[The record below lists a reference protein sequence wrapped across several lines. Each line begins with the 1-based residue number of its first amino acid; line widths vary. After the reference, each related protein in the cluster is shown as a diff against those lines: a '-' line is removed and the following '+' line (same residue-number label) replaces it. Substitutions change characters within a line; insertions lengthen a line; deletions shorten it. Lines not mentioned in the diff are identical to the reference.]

1 MDTGQRTGRAEAQT
15 AAFEEGRKQ
24 GEAAGRAAGL
34 RDGRAEGLEEGR
46 AAGRDEGFRT
56 GLDEGARRKVAQM
69 RKEFAWRIALPLV
82 LLALL
87 AGLLLNF
94 AGWRS
99 LGAVADVST
108 RLREELELRKGSSRS
123 RMQAFV
129 EKRKTEVLAAPDV
142 WVTIA
147 ALIAL
152 AVIEYRTRMELS
164 IFTALLMV
172 VLIGGVYALRSSM
185 LFVARFT
192 LFWAA
197 GAALVLDARYA
208 HDTAWIREPA
218 AIAVVLLSVYFLA
231 PGLFGTGWNQP
242 FLDEAGALESALT
255 SVAMLSVTMQI
266 AWMLITAISLLQP
279 GLLTSST
286 VGRGFGLVLT
296 QIRSVSPT
304 SWFPTWI
311 AAAAVLL
318 AAAVR
323 MSHDRFVPRTYAS
336 IGRTPTN
343 QILAALVIIPKLP
356 IWILWNVLA
365 FLVHYMKQAWE
376 IVRGVANNYLVR
388 MVYLVS
394 ALAVPALCIIGGHV
408 WLQGAARA
416 TSAYLGAPATATRR
430 TLAAIV
436 GELVGAAVLY
446 VMAIAFLP
454 LEFERL
460 RLREAIWRIRTV
472 VTEEGAPATLIVGT
486 VYAVFLALLILSLPV
501 VSLLPG
507 AFARGPYV
515 WTCLGVLAVAMIF
528 YGITTLR
535 PPRSPTEA

>member
-82 LLALL
+82 LLAV
-87 AGLLLNF
+87 LLLNF

-142 WVTIA
+142 WFTIA
-147 ALIAL
+147 ALIAF

-164 IFTALLMV
+164 IFTGNAMV

-185 LFVARFT
+185 LFVAPFT
-192 LFWAA
+192 LLWAA

-231 PGLFGTGWNQP
+231 RGLFGTGWNQP
-242 FLDEAGALESALT
+242 F
-255 SVAMLSVTMQI
+255 
-266 AWMLITAISLLQP
+266 QP
-279 GLLTSST
+279 
-286 VGRGFGLVLT
+286 V
-296 QIRSVSPT
+296 
-304 SWFPTWI
+304 
-311 AAAAVLL
+311 
-318 AAAVR
+318 
-323 MSHDRFVPRTYAS
+323 
-336 IGRTPTN
+336 
-343 QILAALVIIPKLP
+343 
-356 IWILWNVLA
+356 
-365 FLVHYMKQAWE
+365 
-376 IVRGVANNYLVR
+376 
-388 MVYLVS
+388 
-394 ALAVPALCIIGGHV
+394 
-408 WLQGAARA
+408 
-416 TSAYLGAPATATRR
+416 
-430 TLAAIV
+430 
-436 GELVGAAVLY
+436 
-446 VMAIAFLP
+446 
-454 LEFERL
+454 
-460 RLREAIWRIRTV
+460 
-472 VTEEGAPATLIVGT
+472 
-486 VYAVFLALLILSLPV
+486 
-501 VSLLPG
+501 
-507 AFARGPYV
+507 
-515 WTCLGVLAVAMIF
+515 
-528 YGITTLR
+528 
-535 PPRSPTEA
+535 